1 MALAVNESPSSRVY
15 LVELPWQFL
24 SKVQTFVGNLS
35 YLESDR
41 HQIMRYLFSFYSD
54 SGKIALQSILAHKL
68 RAFLTLIGIIIGVAA
83 VVVVGASV
91 SGLNTYV
98 TDRVAKL
105 LGANHFMMARMA
117 FQGRMSDEDFERMN
131 RRNKRLNWDD
141 YEWVKEHCTSCSEVG
156 AEVGGQV
163 DLKQDG
169 IEFPGAIV
177 FGVTSNMAEIEDKT
191 IADGRFISN
200 DEVQRSAYVCVLGS
214 DIKEKFFPNV
224 DPIGLVLKV
233 RGLPMRVV
241 GVEDKRGAFFGDSL
255 DRHIYI
261 PATTHLQ
268 IFGRNGLQIHGKAP
282 TRENFQPTIED
293 ARVTMRNKHRL
304 KGNEEDDFGLVNVEA
319 LNNQID
325 QFTGSIA
332 AVVVPITLITLVVG
346 GIVVMNI
353 MLVSVT
359 ERTFEIGL
367 RKAVGATR
375 KQILLQFLIE
385 SGMLCAFG
393 GVMGLLV
400 AYGVTTLITVLA
412 GITMTI
418 TIGYILLAI
427 IVSSVIGMIAGI
439 YPAFKAARLD
449 PIIALTKTT

>member
-1 MALAVNESPSSRVY
+1 
-15 LVELPWQFL
+15 
-24 SKVQTFVGNLS
+24 
-35 YLESDR
+35 
-41 HQIMRYLFSFYSD
+41 MRYLFSFYAD
-54 SGKIALQSILAHKL
+54 SGRIALQSILAHKL

-83 VVVVGASV
+83 TVVVGASV

-98 TDRVAKL
+98 TDKVAKL

-117 FQGRMSDEDFERMN
+117 FQGRRTDDEFERMN

-141 YEWVKEHCTSCSEVG
+141 YEWVRDHCTSC
-156 AEVGGQV
+156 AEVGVEVGSQV

-169 IEFPGAIV
+169 IEFPGAVV

-191 IADGRFISN
+191 IADGRFISP

-214 DIKEKFFPNV
+214 EIKEKFFPNTEA
-224 DPIGLVLKV
+224 IGRDLKV
-233 RGLPMRVV
+233 RGIPMRVV
-241 GVEDKRGAFFGDSL
+241 GIEEGRGAFFGDSL

-268 IFGRNGLQIHGKAP
+268 IFGRNGLQIHGKAA
-282 TRENFQPTIED
+282 TRENFQPVIED
-293 ARVTMRNKHRL
+293 ARMTMRNKHRL
-304 KGNEEDDFGLVNVEA
+304 KGNEEDDFGLVDVEA

-332 AVVVPITLITLVVG
+332 AVVIPITLITLVVG

-367 RKAVGATR
+367 RKAVGATK

-393 GVMGLLV
+393 GLMGLLA
-400 AYGVTTLITVLA
+400 AYGVTTLITKLA

-418 TIGYILLAI
+418 TIGYILLAL

>member
-1 MALAVNESPSSRVY
+1 
-15 LVELPWQFL
+15 
-24 SKVQTFVGNLS
+24 
-35 YLESDR
+35 
-41 HQIMRYLFSFYSD
+41 MRYLFSFYAD
-54 SGKIALQSILAHKL
+54 AARIALQSILAHKL

-98 TDRVAKL
+98 TDKVAKL

-117 FQGRMSDEDFERMN
+117 FQGHMTDDEFERRN

-141 YEWVKEHCTSCSEVG
+141 YEWVRDHCTSC
-156 AEVGGQV
+156 AEVGVEVGNGV

-177 FGVTSNMAEIEDKT
+177 FGVTSNMQDIEDKV
-191 IADGRFISN
+191 IADGRFISP

-214 DIKEKFFPNV
+214 EIKDKFFPV
-224 DPIGLVLKV
+224 GSALGRTLKV
-233 RGLPMRVV
+233 RGIPMQVV
-241 GVEDKRGAFFGDSL
+241 GVEEGRGSFFGDSL

-261 PATTHLQ
+261 PATTHLS
-268 IFGRNGLQIHGKAP
+268 IFGRNGLQIHGKAAN
-282 TRENFQPTIED
+282 REGFQPVIED
-293 ARVTMRNKHRL
+293 ARLSMRNKHRL
-304 KGNEEDDFGLVNVEA
+304 KGNEEDDFGVVDVES

-325 QFTGSIA
+325 QFTGTIA
-332 AVVVPITLITLVVG
+332 AVVVPITLITLIVG

-367 RKAVGATR
+367 RKAVGATKR
-375 KQILLQFLIE
+375 QVLLQFLIE

-393 GVMGLLV
+393 GVMGLL
-400 AYGVTTLITVLA
+400 AAWGVTTLITKLA
-412 GITMTI
+412 AITMTI
-418 TIGYILLAI
+418 TIGYILLAV
-427 IVSSVIGMIAGI
+427 IVSSVIGMLAGI
-439 YPAFKAARLD
+439 YPAFKAARLN

>member
-1 MALAVNESPSSRVY
+1 
-15 LVELPWQFL
+15 
-24 SKVQTFVGNLS
+24 
-35 YLESDR
+35 
-41 HQIMRYLFSFYSD
+41 MRYLYSVYSD
-54 SGKIALQSILAHKL
+54 SAKIALQSILAHKL

-83 VVVVGASV
+83 VVVVGASI

-98 TDRVAKL
+98 TERVSKI

-117 FQGRMSDEDFERMN
+117 YHGRMSDDEFERRN

-141 YEWVKEHCTSCSEVG
+141 YEWVRDRCQSC
-156 AEVGGQV
+156 AEVGVNMGAQV
-163 DLKQDG
+163 DLSQDG
-169 IEFPGAIV
+169 VEFPGAIV
-177 FGVTSNMAEIEDKT
+177 FGVTSNMEMIEQKT
-191 IADGRFISN
+191 INEGRFISN
-200 DEVQRSAYVCVLGS
+200 DDVTRSALVCVLGHEIR
-214 DIKEKFFPNV
+214 DKYFANT
-224 DPIGLVLKV
+224 DAIGKTLKV

-241 GVEDKRGAFFGDSL
+241 GVEETRGSFFGDSM

-261 PATTHLQ
+261 PATTHMQL
-268 IFGRNGLQIHGKAP
+268 FGRNNLQIHGGSSS
-282 TRENFQPTIED
+282 RENFAAAIEN
-293 ARVTMRNKHRL
+293 ARMELRNKHRL
-304 KGNEEDDFGLVNVEA
+304 KGNEEDDFGVVDVEG

-325 QFTGSIA
+325 QFTASIA
-332 AVVVPITLITLVVG
+332 AVVIPITAITLIVG

-375 KQILLQFLIE
+375 KQILVQFQIE
-385 SGMLCAFG
+385 SAMLCAMG
-393 GVMGLLV
+393 GLFGLLV
-400 AYGVTTLITVLA
+400 AYGIVSVITALA

-418 TIGYILLAI
+418 TIGYILLAL
-427 IVSSVIGMIAGI
+427 IVSTGVGMIAGI